1 MVTYR
6 ASLKQWLI
14 LKQLEIQKK
23 QYNRYVFKYSEY
35 LTKRQE
41 NALNHVKSNRKKS
54 GESSKNLT
62 QNRSL
67 MRAEKWDWI

>member
-23 QYNRYVFKYSEY
+23 QYNRYVFKYSKH

-41 NALNHVKSNRKKS
+41 KNIVVLKKI
-54 GESSKNLT
+54 EFTVLFVMHK
-62 QNRSL
+62 
-67 MRAEKWDWI
+67 I

>member
-23 QYNRYVFKYSEY
+23 QYNRYVFKYSEH

-41 NALNHVKSNRKKS
+41 KSIAVLKKI
-54 GESSKNLT
+54 EFVMHK
-62 QNRSL
+62 
-67 MRAEKWDWI
+67 I